1 MAEVENCNAT
11 ERNARRRGTGY
22 ARQMVMPH
30 RTEVRAFVAS
40 LTVGLAACGE
50 GTLDAGTG
58 AAAQSGDAGPDADPA
73 GGTDAEDTLDAL
85 RPPTRDA
92 RAAADAGAPDALDRT
107 TDAGGTDAGGPET
120 DAASG
125 PEPDA
130 APPDPDAAPPPDG
143 PPVYPADRDHS
154 PIGAALAARLRRI
167 AAAAPRAED
176 VFAKIGDSITV
187 SDGYLHCF
195 DGAAVNLDGR
205 VALQPTLDF
214 FRGGNA
220 AGSSPFGRD
229 SEAAVVGWSVQSAL
243 RGAPSPVDREL
254 AAINPRFA
262 TVMYGTNDIENDNL
276 SFYGDHMRTL
286 VDLLL
291 AQGVVPILST
301 LPPRDDKP
309 SSDAEVPTYNTV
321 VRALA
326 QSRGVPLVDLHRRLL
341 PLPGHG
347 LGGDHLHP
355 RSAPSGACDFTAAGL
370 QAGYNVRN
378 LLTLEALDR
387 ARAALSGDAPPDAAP
402 PVRLG
407 AGTAANP
414 IVVEALPFGDARD
427 TRAAPQADLPSYPGC
442 GSAADEGGGEFVYRL
457 DLAVQTTVRADVV
470 DGDGVDID
478 LHLVVDPADPGTCL
492 QRHDRH
498 LVADLGP
505 GTWYFVLDTFVAAG
519 APQPGE
525 YLLAIVAE

>member
-1 MAEVENCNAT
+1 MSTPRPPLRPWKA
-11 ERNARRRGTGY
+11 
-22 ARQMVMPH
+22 
-30 RTEVRAFVAS
+30 VALG
-40 LTVGLAACGE
+40 LTLTLGACGE
-50 GTLDAGTG
+50 GTLDTG
-58 AAAQSGDAGPDADPA
+58 FSAQAPGDADADPGFA
-73 GGTDAEDTLDAL
+73 ETDAGADALDAL
-85 RPPTRDA
+85 RPTQRDA
-92 RAAADAGAPDALDRT
+92 EPGADADGLDASPTAPDGGGTDPDTMEAGPTPADAG
-107 TDAGGTDAGGPET
+107 
-120 DAASG
+120 
-125 PEPDA
+125 
-130 APPDPDAAPPPDG
+130 PPDPDAAPPPPPPPQG

-154 PIGAALAARLRRI
+154 PLGPALVARLQQI
-167 AAAAPRAED
+167 AAAAPNRAAD
-176 VFAKIGDSITV
+176 AFAKIGDSITV
-187 SDGYLHCF
+187 SEGFLHCF
-195 DGAAVNLDGR
+195 DGGAVNLDGR
-205 VALQPTLDF
+205 DALQPTLDF
-214 FRGGNA
+214 FRGGDA
-220 AGSSPFGRD
+220 AGTSPFGRE

-243 RGAPSPVDREL
+243 RGAPSPVEREL
-254 AAINPRFA
+254 AAVNPRFA
-262 TVMYGTNDIENDNL
+262 TVMYGSNDVENDNL
-276 SFYGDHMRTL
+276 SFYGDHMRLL

-301 LPPRDDKP
+301 IPPRDDKP
-309 SSDAEVPTYNTV
+309 SSDAEVPTYNTI

-326 QSRGVPLVDLHRRLL
+326 QARGVPLVDLHRRLL

-355 RSAPSGACDFTAAGL
+355 RSARTGACDFTAEGL

-387 ARAALSGDAPPDAAP
+387 ARAALAGAPPPDAAP

-407 AGTAANP
+407 TGTAADP

-427 TRAAPQADLPSYPGC
+427 THAPAQVALPSYPGC
-442 GSAADEGGGEFVYRL
+442 GSAADEGGGEFIYRL

>member
-1 MAEVENCNAT
+1 
-11 ERNARRRGTGY
+11 
-22 ARQMVMPH
+22 
-30 RTEVRAFVAS
+30 
-40 LTVGLAACGE
+40 
-50 GTLDAGTG
+50 
-58 AAAQSGDAGPDADPA
+58 
-73 GGTDAEDTLDAL
+73 
-85 RPPTRDA
+85 
-92 RAAADAGAPDALDRT
+92 
-107 TDAGGTDAGGPET
+107 
-120 DAASG
+120 
-125 PEPDA
+125 
-130 APPDPDAAPPPDG
+130 
-143 PPVYPADRDHS
+143 
-154 PIGAALAARLRRI
+154 
-167 AAAAPRAED
+167 
-176 VFAKIGDSITV
+176 
-187 SDGYLHCF
+187 
-195 DGAAVNLDGR
+195 VNLGGR
-205 VALQPTLDF
+205 DALQPTLDF
-214 FRGGNA
+214 FRGGDA
-220 AGSSPFGRD
+220 AGTSPFGRE

-243 RGAPSPVDREL
+243 RGAPSPVDREIS
-254 AAINPRFA
+254 AVNPRYA
-262 TVMYGTNDIENDNL
+262 TVMYGSNDVENDNL

-286 VDLLL
+286 VDLLI

-301 LPPRDDKP
+301 IPPRDDKP
-309 SSDAEVPTYNTV
+309 SSDAEVPSYNTI

-326 QSRGVPLVDLHRRLL
+326 QSRGVPLVDLHRRML

-355 RSAPSGACDFTAAGL
+355 RSARTGACDFTADGL

-387 ARAALSGDAPPDAAP
+387 TRAALADAPPPDPAP

-407 AGTAANP
+407 AGTAADP

-427 TRAAPQADLPSYPGC
+427 THAAAQSALASYPGC
-442 GSAADEGGGEFVYRL
+442 GSAADEGGGEFIYRL
-457 DLAVQTTVRADVV
+457 DLAAQTTIRADVV

-478 LHLVVDPADPGTCL
+478 LHLVVDPGDPGTCL